1 MIPCRRFEID
11 ASDIVLEPGKSR
23 GFRPAGTSEG
33 GRHGSGLAA
42 LTPWLGIAAGG
53 DGAVGGI
60 GHDDGVPEQDDALR
74 VIAGE
79 HLGRLA
85 GRDAVLRE
93 DQWAA
98 VEALLRGCRKVVV
111 IQRTGWGKSAVY
123 WIATGLRRGQG
134 HGPTLVISPLLALMR
149 DQVAA
154 AQRSGLRAVTL
165 NSANFDDW
173 PVIEAEIAADAVDVL
188 LISPERLNSLGFRA
202 RVLANLAARVG
213 LLVVDEAHCLSDWG
227 HDFRPDYRRL
237 RQVLDGLPAG
247 TPVLATTATANDR
260 VTRDIA
266 AQLGADAVTLRGNLD
281 RESLALSVVP
291 TADLP
296 TAYAWI
302 ADALSG
308 PDLVGS
314 GIIYALTVAGTTQLA
329 EYLIAAGHR
338 VAAYSSATPAG
349 ERAELERRLL
359 AHQLRAL
366 VATSSLGMGLDMPD
380 LGFVVHLGA
389 PASPIA
395 YYQQVGRAGRALERA
410 AAVLLP
416 TGADTRIWEYFDSTA
431 FPPEATVR
439 EVLATL
445 AAADV
450 PMSLARLEA
459 DCRLRR
465 GRLEA
470 LLKVLDVDDAV
481 QRVEGGWISTGRD
494 WCYDADRYAGI
505 AAARRREQDV
515 MRAYQSGQACLM
527 RVLRQELDDPEA
539 RDCGRCSVCTA
550 TLPAP
555 GLTPAAASVTA
566 AVAHLRSQ
574 TVVIEPRKMWPTG
587 AARRGKIPES
597 LRAEPGRALALADDA
612 AWGPA
617 VAEVLNP
624 ASDRVT
630 ADVFAG
636 LVATLTKWGW
646 PAGRP
651 TWITWI
657 PSRRR
662 NQLVADL
669 AQRLAGLGRLR
680 LMPDALT
687 AGNAG
692 GFQAHTATN
701 TQAATNALTRLSVT
715 ASMPPGP
722 ALLIDDTTRSGFTL
736 TVAAYLLREAGAGPV
751 YPLVL
756 HKEI

>member
-1 MIPCRRFEID
+1 MP
-11 ASDIVLEPGKSR
+11 EPDV
-23 GFRPAGTSEG
+23 E
-33 GRHGSGLAA
+33 
-42 LTPWLGIAAGG
+42 
-53 DGAVGGI
+53 
-60 GHDDGVPEQDDALR
+60 ALR
-74 VIAGE
+74 EVAAE
-79 HLGRLA
+79 HLVRLA
-85 GRDAVLRE
+85 GPGALLRA

-98 VEALLRGCRKVVV
+98 VESLVVGRHRVVV

-154 AQRSGLRAVTL
+154 AERSGLRAVTL

-173 PVIEAEIAADAVDVL
+173 PEIEAQIAADAVDVL
-188 LISPERLNSLGFRA
+188 LISPERLNSHGFRT
-202 RVLANLAARVG
+202 RVLASLAARVG

-237 RQVLDGLPAG
+237 RAVLAGLPDE

-266 AQLGADAVTLRGNLD
+266 AQLGADTVTLRGNLD

-291 TADLP
+291 TPDLP

-308 PDLVGS
+308 PDLSGS

-329 EYLIAAGHR
+329 DYLIAAGHR
-338 VAAYSSATPAG
+338 VAAYSSATPAD
-349 ERAELERRLL
+349 ERLELERRLL
-359 AHQLRAL
+359 AHDLRAL
-366 VATSSLGMGLDMPD
+366 IATSSLGMGLDMPD
-380 LGFVVHLGA
+380 LAFVIHLGA

-395 YYQQVGRAGRALERA
+395 YYQQVGRAGRALDRA

-416 TGADTRIWEYFDSTA
+416 TRADARIWEYFDSTA
-431 FPPEATVR
+431 FPAEAKVR

-445 AAADV
+445 AASDT
-450 PMSLARLEA
+450 PMSLPRLEV
-459 DCRLRR
+459 DTRLRR

-481 QRVEGGWISTGRD
+481 QRVDGGWISTGRE
-494 WCYDADRYAGI
+494 WRYDAERYAGI

-515 MRAYQSGQACLM
+515 MRSYQSGDTCLM
-527 RVLRQELDDPEA
+527 RVLRRELDDPEA
-539 RDCGRCSVCTA
+539 SDCGRCSVCTA
-550 TLPAP
+550 TLPVP
-555 GLTPAAASVTA
+555 GLGPSAASVTA

-574 TVVIEPRKMWPTG
+574 TVPIEPRRMWPTG
-587 AARRGKIPES
+587 AARRGKIPEG

-612 AWGPA
+612 AWGSA
-617 VAEVLNP
+617 VAEDLGRDGV
-624 ASDRVT
+624 S
-630 ADVFAG
+630 ADVFDG

-646 PAGRP
+646 PCGRP
-651 TWITWI
+651 DWITWV

-662 NQLVADL
+662 NDLIADL
-669 AQRLAGLGRLR
+669 AQRLAALGRMR
-680 LMPDALT
+680 LVPDALV
-687 AGNAG
+687 AGNGG
-692 GFQAHTATN
+692 GFQSQTATN
-701 TQAATNALTRLSVT
+701 TEAATNALTRLSVA
-715 ASMPPGP
+715 ASVPTGP

-736 TVAAYLLREAGAGPV
+736 TVAACLLREAGAGPV

-756 HKEI
+756 HREI